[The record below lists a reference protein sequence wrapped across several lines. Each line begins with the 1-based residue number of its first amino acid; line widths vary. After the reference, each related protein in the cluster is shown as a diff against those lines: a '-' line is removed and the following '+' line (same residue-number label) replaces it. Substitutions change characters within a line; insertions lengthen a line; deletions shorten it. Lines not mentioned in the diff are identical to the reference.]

1 MFRYRPFVDGVAVN
15 DDAADLLNPAIRA
28 AIFASGEAVVAGTK
42 VAGHHYLKFTLL
54 NAEASLGD
62 IQEIIELIRRTGA
75 GLLANTTEA
84 AA

>member
-1 MFRYRPFVDGVAVN
+1 
-15 DDAADLLNPAIRA
+15 
-28 AIFASGEAVVAGTK
+28 VAGTK